1 MNKIKEVKI
10 FDDISKFSPTDKEII
25 ELITDKIKLSINR
38 YELLDNC
45 GINNIIVLVLINNE
59 IKTTFNVDGKVFY
72 TFNNYPHNI
81 SEKQDLKD
89 SVFRAN
95 FQSDLKSVIKY
106 LNENIK
112 KISVIVSY
120 NKSFEELKIT
130 NNQSNILNNDKN
142 EEGLSSFVPISPR
155 YKIESI
161 ILNEDLIV
169 EVEKTLSILEQRH
182 ILYDEW
188 GFGEI
193 ESKPKAILNFFGPPG
208 TGKTMMA
215 HGIADKFKTKI
226 LALNY
231 ADIESKF
238 VGDAPKNLVRAFEMA
253 EKENAVLFFDEADSF
268 LGKRISNVSSS
279 SDQAVNS
286 LRSQML
292 ILLENFTG
300 IIVFATNLITNY
312 DRAFESRIFKHLK
325 FDVPNSK
332 NRKIIITKTIPNK
345 VPFENG
351 LLSEQTIEQLVD
363 ISDGFS
369 GREIKNAILD
379 SLASALIDKR
389 KFVKDSDFIDSFEKA
404 KDSRNNLK
412 NEYNYT
418 SSNIGSEKKKDLEK
432 KIIDNLKEN
441 DPNFATKKLLKNIVI
456 ISLYGA
462 LSDGVLKIQEKEA
475 LELFCRAFSIEVN
488 ITNDK
493 NDLPSLEDSIS
504 FLDSKEDKFKA
515 LTFLSHVLSS
525 DGNYNDVEKDFL
537 KNFCNK
543 IGIIDISKIDELNT
557 YIDSFANLQNSW
569 DNNKD
574 NIFS

>member
-1 MNKIKEVKI
+1 MNQIKEVKI
-10 FDDISKFSPTDKEII
+10 FDDISKFSSTDKEII

-38 YELLDNC
+38 YELLDNS

-59 IKTTFNVDGKVFY
+59 IKTSFNVDGKVFY

-106 LNENIK
+106 LNDNIK

-120 NKSFEELKIT
+120 NNSFEELKIT
-130 NNQSNILNNDKN
+130 NNQSSISNNDKN
-142 EEGLSSFVPISPR
+142 EEGLSSFVPIIPR

-161 ILNEDLIV
+161 ILNEDLII

-238 VGDAPKNLVRAFEMA
+238 VGDAPKNLVRAFDMA

-351 LLSEQTIEQLVD
+351 LLSDQTIEKLVD

-389 KFVKDSDFIDSFEKA
+389 KFVKDSDFINSFEKA

-441 DPNFATKKLLKNIVI
+441 DSNFATKKLLRNIVI

-525 DGNYNDVEKDFL
+525 DGTYNDVEKDFL